1 MEDSVKDLDG
11 DINPT
16 TPEPRFSIGSKSPDN
31 KNQIYCHFISGD
43 WKQTFKSMND
53 DDDWVICSNRQNE
66 ELDGD
71 IRSVSQ
77 LFFGLHSL
85 ISSCI
90 YIKPY

>member
-31 KNQIYCHFISGD
+31 KNQIYCNFISGD

-53 DDDWVICSNRQNE
+53 DDDWVICSNRQDA
-66 ELDGD
+66 ELDAD
-71 IRSVSQ
+71 IRSVLQ
-77 LFFGLHSL
+77 LFLGSYSL
-85 ISSCI
+85 
-90 YIKPY
+90 